1 MKTIGLI
8 GGMSWESTVPYY
20 ALINRET
27 NRMLGKNHSAKIVL
41 YSFDFETI
49 EEMQYDGRW
58 DELRRLIVE
67 AGTKLKNAGADF
79 AVLCTNTMHKVA
91 GDFETQAGIPLLHIA
106 QAVGEKV
113 REKGVERVGLL
124 GTKFTMEE
132 NFYRQILEDEFRLKV
147 LIPGEQ
153 DRKIV
158 NSIIYEE
165 LVKGIVREESKKEY
179 VRIMESMKGTGAEA
193 IILGCTEIGLL
204 MKNFDIPIFDSA
216 EIHARQAVMMSLA
229 Q

>member
-124 GTKFTMEE
+124 GTKFTMA
-132 NFYRQILEDEFRLKV
+132 
-147 LIPGEQ
+147 
-153 DRKIV
+153 
-158 NSIIYEE
+158 
-165 LVKGIVREESKKEY
+165 GIFTGKFSKTSFGS
-179 VRIMESMKGTGAEA
+179 RS
-193 IILGCTEIGLL
+193 
-204 MKNFDIPIFDSA
+204 
-216 EIHARQAVMMSLA
+216 
-229 Q
+229 